1 MSESEDDDKG
11 VVSIQARAAS
21 FEDVEKACVTGEKI
35 PDIHVYDNGES
46 RSDVSGD
53 DNSVDDL
60 KTRTQQIAGASYA
73 IPVTFDVE
81 HDYVFSAVRVE
92 SKLSDEEE
100 SLGKENPWSA
110 EQSQV
115 SHMNLI
121 GKRSRSTASSEVE
134 EDDINIVTEKDN
146 GSPRSK
152 NQIRGD
158 TVWTD
163 SSDDGDGQKVGFGPD
178 AVPADQSKG
187 QGVENNGSSDVK
199 DDAGSHRWTHGSSQ
213 DSLLGCPPK
222 NPGEQQHLL
231 DCREEAS
238 LISVGRVSDDPSP
251 SLSPV
256 PHKEDETKKQIRHNL
271 DVDSHGRLSKNQ
283 ITDLGNDQID
293 DSHLVDKA
301 DCCTSAVKGGVLNSP
316 YTSTYAE
323 ATGLEEEAAVE
334 VDDDSSEDCDHTP
347 QKLQDSLGRTA
358 VKEFDVGDG
367 SHNAHMRCL
376 SAGNQ
381 LNVESRLNSHIHLES
396 GNAAFS
402 RSEMSPGDLRGQ
414 PTTDDVTAVEN
425 CDSRRN
431 CADELLLQTDIDDV
445 DLDSPDEAKS
455 VVERSEEVRI
465 SEGPITQVKEKN
477 VRYF

>member
-11 VVSIQARAAS
+11 VVSIQAHAAS

-46 RSDVSGD
+46 KSGVSGEE
-53 DNSVDDL
+53 NSVDDL

-73 IPVTFDVE
+73 IPVTFDEE

-100 SLGKENPWSA
+100 SLGKENPWST

-121 GKRSRSTASSEVE
+121 GKLSRSTASSEVE
-134 EDDINIVTEKDN
+134 EDDINIVNEMDN
-146 GSPRSK
+146 ASPRSK

-163 SSDDGDGQKVGFGPD
+163 CSDDRDSQKVGFGPD
-178 AVPADQSKG
+178 TVPADQSKE

-199 DDAGSHRWTHGSSQ
+199 DDGGSHKWTHRSSQ
-213 DSLLGCPPK
+213 DSLLGCSPK
-222 NPGEQQHLL
+222 NPG
-231 DCREEAS
+231 DCCEEAS
-238 LISVGRVSDDPSP
+238 LISIGRVSDDSSP

-256 PHKEDETKKQIRHNL
+256 PDQEDEAKKQIRHNL

-293 DSHLVDKA
+293 DGHLVDKA
-301 DCCTSAVKGGVLNSP
+301 DSCTSAVKGDVLNSP
-316 YTSTYAE
+316 YTSAYAK
-323 ATGLEEEAAVE
+323 ATGLEEAAAVK
-334 VDDDSSEDCDHTP
+334 VDDGSSEDCAHTP
-347 QKLQDSLGRTA
+347 QKLQDSLGRSA
-358 VKEFDVGDG
+358 VKEFDVRDG
-367 SHNAHMRCL
+367 SHNAHNRCL

-381 LNVESRLNSHIHLES
+381 LNVESKLNLRIHLES

-402 RSEMSPGDLRGQ
+402 RTEMLSGDLRGQ
-414 PTTDDVTAVEN
+414 PITDDVTAVEN

-455 VVERSEEVRI
+455 VVERSEEVKI

>member
-1 MSESEDDDKG
+1 MSESEDNDKG
-11 VVSIQARAAS
+11 VVSIQAHAAS

-35 PDIHVYDNGES
+35 PDIHVYDNGENKS
-46 RSDVSGD
+46 GVSGD
-53 DNSVDDL
+53 ENSVDDL
-60 KTRTQQIAGASYA
+60 KTGMQQIAGASYA
-73 IPVTFDVE
+73 IPVTFDME

-100 SLGKENPWSA
+100 SLGKENPWST

-121 GKRSRSTASSEVE
+121 GKLSRSTASSEVE
-134 EDDINIVTEKDN
+134 EDNINIVTAMDS
-146 GSPRSK
+146 GSPRNK
-152 NQIRGD
+152 KQISSD

-163 SSDDGDGQKVGFGPD
+163 SSDDVDGQKVGFGPD
-178 AVPADQSKG
+178 AIPADQLKEQS
-187 QGVENNGSSDVK
+187 VENNGSSDVK
-199 DDAGSHRWTHGSSQ
+199 DDGGSHKWTHRSSQ
-213 DSLLGCPPK
+213 DSLLGCSPK

-231 DCREEAS
+231 DCYEEAS
-238 LISVGRVSDDPSP
+238 LVSIGRVSDDSSP

-256 PHKEDETKKQIRHNL
+256 PDKEDETKKQIRHNL
-271 DVDSHGRLSKNQ
+271 DVDSHCRLSKKQKTN
-283 ITDLGNDQID
+283 LGNDQID
-293 DSHLVDKA
+293 DGHLVDKA
-301 DCCTSAVKGGVLNSP
+301 DSWTSAVKGDVLNSP
-316 YTSTYAE
+316 HTSAYAK
-323 ATGLEEEAAVE
+323 AAGLEEAAAVE
-334 VDDDSSEDCDHTP
+334 VDDGSSENCDHTP

-358 VKEFDVGDG
+358 VKEFDVRDG
-367 SHNAHMRCL
+367 SHNAHNRYL

-381 LNVESRLNSHIHLES
+381 LDFESKLNSRIHLES

-402 RSEMSPGDLRGQ
+402 RTEMSSGDLRGQ

-431 CADELLLQTDIDDV
+431 CTDELLLQTDIDDV

-455 VVERSEEVRI
+455 VVERSEEVKI

-477 VRYF
+477 VRYY

>member
-11 VVSIQARAAS
+11 VVSIQARTAS
-21 FEDVEKACVTGEKI
+21 FEDVEKACVTVEKI

-46 RSDVSGD
+46 RSGVSGD
-53 DNSVDDL
+53 ENSVDDL
-60 KTRTQQIAGASYA
+60 KTRRQQIAGASYA

-100 SLGKENPWSA
+100 SLGKENPWSR
-110 EQSQV
+110 EQSQA
-115 SHMNLI
+115 SHMNLR
-121 GKRSRSTASSEVE
+121 GKLSRSSPSSEVE
-134 EDDINIVTEKDN
+134 EDDINIETEKDN
-146 GSPRSK
+146 GRPRSK

-163 SSDDGDGQKVGFGPD
+163 RSDDRDSQKVGFGPD
-178 AVPADQSKG
+178 AVPADQTKE
-187 QGVENNGSSDVK
+187 QDVENNGSSDVK
-199 DDAGSHRWTHGSSQ
+199 DDVGSHKWTHGSSQ
-213 DSLLGCPPK
+213 DSLLGCSPK

-231 DCREEAS
+231 DCGEEAS
-238 LISVGRVSDDPSP
+238 LISIGRVSDETSP

-256 PHKEDETKKQIRHNL
+256 PDKEDETKKQIRHNL
-271 DVDSHGRLSKNQ
+271 DIDSHGRLSKNQ

-293 DSHLVDKA
+293 DGHLVDKA
-301 DCCTSAVKGGVLNSP
+301 ESCTSAVKGYVLNSP
-316 YTSTYAE
+316 YTSAYAK
-323 ATGLEEEAAVE
+323 ATGLEEAAAVE
-334 VDDDSSEDCDHTP
+334 VDDGSSEDCDCTP
-347 QKLQDSLGRTA
+347 QKLQDSLGRTT

-367 SHNAHMRCL
+367 SDNAYNRCL

-396 GNAAFS
+396 GNFAFS
-402 RSEMSPGDLRGQ
+402 RTEMLPGDLRGQ

-465 SEGPITQVKEKN
+465 LEGPITQVKEKN